1 MSATEILQEF
11 RRLSLEERCEVL
23 QRIQEELADELP
35 PQLLA
40 QIEERAEKLR
50 QHPEIGITWEKV
62 RGELKERLAQ
72 RRACPAK

>member
-11 RRLSLEERCEVL
+11 RRLPLEERCEVL

-40 QIEERAEKLR
+40 QLEERAERLR
-50 QHPEIGITWEKV
+50 RHPEIGITWEKV

-72 RRACPAK
+72 RRAWPAK

>member
-35 PQLLA
+35 SQLLA
-40 QIEERAEKLR
+40 QLEERAEKLR

-62 RGELKERLAQ
+62 RGELKERLTQ

>member
-40 QIEERAEKLR
+40 QLEERAEKLR
-50 QHPEIGITWEKV
+50 RHPEIGITWEKV

>member
-40 QIEERAEKLR
+40 QLEERAEKLR

>member
-23 QRIQEELADELP
+23 QRIHEELADELP

-40 QIEERAEKLR
+40 QLEERAEKLR
-50 QHPEIGITWEKV
+50 RHPEIGITWEKV

-72 RRACPAK
+72 RRACPVK